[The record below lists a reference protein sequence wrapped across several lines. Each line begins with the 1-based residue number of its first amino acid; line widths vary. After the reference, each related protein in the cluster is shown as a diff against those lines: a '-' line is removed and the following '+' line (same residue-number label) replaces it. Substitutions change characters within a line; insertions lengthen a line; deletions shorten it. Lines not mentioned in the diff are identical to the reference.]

1 MKVNVVGYIPRLMF
15 KVYLYLQD
23 RFDPKPPITEEEK
36 FCIEITKELID
47 RESSVL
53 TLAPL
58 SQKRFIKNDE
68 LGMFVMIDNRVIN
81 IINHIYSYTLVIE
94 DSNSYEEILSNFDKK
109 LDSIRISLEAEFRSN
124 IQNSLKNILDSIR

>member
-23 RFDPKPPITEEEK
+23 RFDPKPPIAEEEK

-109 LDSIRISLEAEFRSN
+109 LDSIRISLEVEFRSN

>member
-1 MKVNVVGYIPRLMF
+1 MKVNVVGYIPKLMF

-23 RFDPKPPITEEEK
+23 RFDPKPPIAEEEK

-94 DSNSYEEILSNFDKK
+94 DTNSYEEILSNFDKK
-109 LDSIRISLEAEFRSN
+109 LDSIRISLEVEFRSN

>member
-1 MKVNVVGYIPRLMF
+1 MKDNVVGYVPKLMF
-15 KVYLYLQD
+15 KVYLYLKNK
-23 RFDPKPPITEEEK
+23 FDPKPPITEEEK

-68 LGMFVMIDNRVIN
+68 LGMFIMIDNRLIN

-94 DSNSYEEILSNFDKK
+94 DTNSYEEILSNFDKK
-109 LDSIRISLEAEFRSN
+109 LDSIRISLETEFRSN
-124 IQNSLKNILDSIR
+124 IQSSLKNILDSIR